1 VFEFDDFPG
10 DFPGDF
16 VPPTAEE
23 ENLRRSVCVPS
34 APLVP
39 LVPLPSRLRRYYS
52 RAAAAATSR
61 RPPEPLV
68 RVTGFDG
75 AASPGRSQA
84 VQTAHAVQTVQTN
97 VLWSPKKCCD

>member
-1 VFEFDDFPG
+1 MFEFDDFPD

-16 VPPTAEE
+16 VPPAADDDEE
-23 ENLRRSVCVPS
+23 SLRRSVR
-34 APLVP
+34 VP
-39 LVPLPSRLRRYYS
+39 LAPSRLRRYYS